1 MAKSS
6 KIEPINIELYEK
18 AWAHS
23 GRGVQTFG
31 ESPRSSRTKKKARKR
46 KRKRSDGIDAAR
58 YFNNY

>member
-31 ESPRSSRTKKKARKR
+31 ESPRSSRKKKKKARKR
-46 KRKRSDGIDAAR
+46 KKKKK
-58 YFNNY
+58 

>member
-18 AWAHS
+18 AWVHS

-46 KRKRSDGIDAAR
+46 KKKKK
-58 YFNNY
+58 

>member
-6 KIEPINIELYEK
+6 KSEPINIELYEK

-31 ESPRSSRTKKKARKR
+31 ESPRSGRKKKKARKR
-46 KRKRSDGIDAAR
+46 KKKKK
-58 YFNNY
+58 